1 MPQAQRCAAQA
12 NTLAQHA
19 TRGAKQR
26 VGVVPVPVA
35 VVGFVL
41 VPVVVVVVSRTVKN
55 QTKIIN

>member
-1 MPQAQRCAAQA
+1 MPQAQRCAARA

-26 VGVVPVPVA
+26 VGVVPV
-35 VVGFVL
+35 VVL
-41 VPVVVVVVSRTVKN
+41 AVVVVSRTVKN

>member
-1 MPQAQRCAAQA
+1 MPQAQRCAARA

-26 VGVVPVPVA
+26 VGVVPVVVLAVA
-35 VVGFVL
+35 F
-41 VPVVVVVVSRTVKN
+41 VVVVSRTVKN

>member
-1 MPQAQRCAAQA
+1 MPQAQRCAAQP

-26 VGVVPVPVA
+26 VGVVPVV
-35 VVGFVL
+35 VL
-41 VPVVVVVVSRTVKN
+41 VVAVVSRTVKN

>member
-41 VPVVVVVVSRTVKN
+41 VVAVVVSRTVKN

>member
-1 MPQAQRCAAQA
+1 MPQAQRCAARA

-26 VGVVPVPVA
+26 VGVVPV
-35 VVGFVL
+35 
-41 VPVVVVVVSRTVKN
+41 VVVAVVVSRTVKN